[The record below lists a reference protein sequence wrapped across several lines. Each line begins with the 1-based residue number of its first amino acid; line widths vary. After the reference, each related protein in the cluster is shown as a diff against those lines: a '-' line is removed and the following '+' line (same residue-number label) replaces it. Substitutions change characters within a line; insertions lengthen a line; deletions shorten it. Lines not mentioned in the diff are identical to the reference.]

1 MFETILF
8 GVLSIFLVKLSYE
21 DWKTKLI
28 DVPTTLFA
36 SGFVCAAYLFS
47 FRFWEV
53 FFWGIFF
60 LIASKILKP
69 YCEEKK
75 FIGSGDISILSV
87 LLPAA
92 WFVNQYL
99 LAVFLVLFGI
109 IALIA
114 YRKDLLELKQ
124 ERPLVPVITV
134 AWVLTW
140 VFWVVLLKA

>member
-8 GVLSIFLVKLSYE
+8 GVLSVMLVKLSYE

-28 DVPTTLFA
+28 DVPTALFS
-36 SGFVCAAYLFS
+36 SGVVCAAYLFS
-47 FRFWEV
+47 LRVWEV

-60 LIASKILKP
+60 LIASGLLKP
-69 YCEEKK
+69 YCEDKK
-75 FIGSGDISILSV
+75 FIGAGDISILSF

-99 LAVFLVLFGI
+99 LAVFLILLGFSSLV
-109 IALIA
+109 A
-114 YRKDLLELKQ
+114 YRKDLVEQKQ
-124 ERPLVPVITV
+124 ERPLVPVITI

-140 VFWVVLLKA
+140 VFWVVFLKA

>member
-8 GVLSIFLVKLSYE
+8 GVLSIVLVKLSYE

-28 DVPTTLFA
+28 DVPTALFS

-47 FRFWEV
+47 LRFWEM

-60 LIASKILKP
+60 LIASGLLKP
-69 YCEEKK
+69 YCEDKK
-75 FIGSGDISILSV
+75 FIGAGDISILSF

-114 YRKDLLELKQ
+114 YRKDLLGFKT
-124 ERPLVPVITV
+124 ERPLVPIITV